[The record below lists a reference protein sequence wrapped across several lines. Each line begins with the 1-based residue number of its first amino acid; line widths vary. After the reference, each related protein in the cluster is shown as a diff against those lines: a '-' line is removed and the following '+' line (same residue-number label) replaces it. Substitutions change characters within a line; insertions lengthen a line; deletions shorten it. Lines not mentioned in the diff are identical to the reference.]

1 MESTLDV
8 LVTLQCRL
16 LENHHGRRGTRIS
29 ERRLVR
35 LRAAEDRDPCARVRP
50 QKDVVDHFKAAFPD
64 ARVIGDAARAGR
76 IIDATQDAYGQAF
89 VFEA

>member
-1 MESTLDV
+1 MPASTVILA
-8 LVTLQCRL
+8 L
-16 LENHHGRRGTRIS
+16 G
-29 ERRLVR
+29 
-35 LRAAEDRDPCARVRP
+35 VRP
-50 QKDVVDHFKAAFPD
+50 QKDVVDHFQAAFPD